1 MLIAQ
6 NGYPRLCFA
15 SAIRAVGSVT
25 ILPGVRKSFRTRF
38 LSLQALIFKPIPI
51 VTSKYIRSVLRLVTL
66 QNSNSGE
73 LLLSVV
79 MKLDTLALEL
89 ITRLNNSFSLALRQ
103 RKHISE
109 PANVFA
115 R

>member
-79 MKLDTLALEL
+79 MKLDTLEL